1 MYVEISVAVLVNS
14 HKISENIGNNGKIL
28 LLNLY
33 NRHISFF
40 GGLQKCAFLCAAPPN
55 RLRPEGAGGQPVDKP
70 HIPPGIW
77 GKIISSRK
85 NRTKNEAKSQSTQAI
100 PPVYCVFFQVH
111 GSKFKPDPFR
121 DLSQAS

>member
-40 GGLQKCAFLCAAPPN
+40 GVWESVLFSAPP
-55 RLRPEGAGGQPVDKP
+55 RRTACARRAQAVSASHGKLKPLYFGEIQGFGGAADEN
-70 HIPPGIW
+70 PP
-77 GKIISSRK
+77 
-85 NRTKNEAKSQSTQAI
+85 
-100 PPVYCVFFQVH
+100 
-111 GSKFKPDPFR
+111 FKPK
-121 DLSQAS
+121 A

>member
-40 GGLQKCAFLCAAPPN
+40 GGLRKCAFLCAAPPN
-55 RLRPEGAGGQPVDKP
+55 RLRPEGAGGFSFPWEAETPVFRRNTGVRRGGGRK
-70 HIPPGIW
+70 
-77 GKIISSRK
+77 SS
-85 NRTKNEAKSQSTQAI
+85 
-100 PPVYCVFFQVH
+100 
-111 GSKFKPDPFR
+111 
-121 DLSQAS
+121 L